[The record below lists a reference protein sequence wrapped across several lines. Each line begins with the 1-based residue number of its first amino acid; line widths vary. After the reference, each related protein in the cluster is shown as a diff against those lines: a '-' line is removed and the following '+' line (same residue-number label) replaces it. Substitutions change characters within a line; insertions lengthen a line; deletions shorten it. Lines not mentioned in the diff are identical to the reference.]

1 MDEVG
6 HHSRKSI
13 ELTPRPAIFDQ
24 NVAAIDET
32 GFTQAQAECR
42 HKIGPR
48 LGRTSMEKPDH
59 WHRGL
64 LRPRRER
71 PKNGRRGR
79 RAADKRDE
87 IAAFHY
93 PVPPVRAIEKIAHPS
108 TARDCCTAGF
118 Q

>member
-71 PKNGRRGR
+71 PRDC
-79 RAADKRDE
+79 RAAEQRE
-87 IAAFHY
+87 ELASSQGWHGLSPPRAAGFPH
-93 PVPPVRAIEKIAHPS
+93 PQPS
-108 TARDCCTAGF
+108 TGTGRSL
-118 Q
+118 